1 MTFVLDA
8 SVSLTWLF
16 RDGVDPQREASLG
29 CLERLRKPF
38 ARALVPAIW
47 PIEVANV
54 LARAERSAGITSADR
69 ISYLEL
75 LRALPIDVDG
85 ETGLAAFGET
95 LGLAREHGLSAY
107 DASYLELAMRRHA
120 PLATRNLNL
129 AAAATKSGVEL
140 LIGRPATP

>member
-16 RDGVDPQREASLG
+16 RDGVDPEREASLG
-29 CLERLRKPF
+29 CLERLRQPF

-54 LARAERSAGITSADR
+54 LARAERSGGITPADR

-75 LRALPIDVDG
+75 LRALPIDVDV
-85 ETGLAAFGET
+85 ETGSAAFGET
-95 LGLAREHGLSAY
+95 LGLARDHGLSAY

-120 PLATRNLNL
+120 PLATRDLNL
-129 AAAATKSGVEL
+129 AAAAARSGVDL
-140 LIGRPATP
+140 LIARSSAP